1 MLVNG
6 RYIREEPPQIGAFYV
21 PSRAGEITPE
31 EEFAQNLVTGWEDV
45 GQLRVTDLITKVLL
59 LFKKDER

>member
-6 RYIREEPPQIGAFYV
+6 RYIKEDPPQIGAFYV
-21 PSRAGEITPE
+21 RSRTGEITPE

-45 GQLRVTDLITKVLL
+45 NQLRVTDLMTKFLL
-59 LFKKDER
+59 LFKKGER

>member
-21 PSRAGEITPE
+21 RSRNGEITPE

-59 LFKKDER
+59 LFKKEER

>member
-21 PSRAGEITPE
+21 RSRNGE

-45 GQLRVTDLITKVLL
+45 GQFRATDLITKVLL
-59 LFKKDER
+59 LFKKEER